1 MKNIYLALS
10 VFCLAILGAQA
21 AQYAVLVAG
30 SNGYYNYRH
39 QSDIFHAYQILIK
52 TGIPAE
58 NIITMA
64 YDDIANDPE
73 NPFPGQVFNKPALLK
88 KGTDVYAG
96 VKIDYKGAD
105 VSPSNFLAVLKG
117 DSKATGG
124 KKVLQST
131 AQDNV
136 FVYFADHGAAGLI
149 AFPSEYLY
157 ADDLI
162 NALTYMHDNKMYKEM
177 VLYIEACESGSM
189 FENLLPT
196 NINIYATTAAN
207 GEESS
212 WATYCSPN
220 DRVSGKSIGSCLG
233 DLYSVNFLE
242 NLESVDPSVETLQE
256 QFELIKKTTTKS
268 HVQQFGDLN
277 IAKEVVGN
285 FQGKTKVVK
294 NAASE
299 EEVDKYANL
308 VDSRENKLKYLRN
321 RYAIFDNLETKHAL
335 FDELES
341 VKLFDQYFD
350 DVAFKFQL
358 NLNEPIGKIDF
369 DCLRARVK
377 MYEKYCG
384 KFTDYGL
391 KYIRYI
397 HYTCAKNT
405 DIHRFEQVIASPCL
419 AFKRPMWFYSFIR
432 KDLIN

>member
-10 VFCLAILGAQA
+10 VFCLVILGAQA

-39 QSDIFHAYQILIK
+39 QADVFHAYQILIK

-105 VSPSNFLAVLKG
+105 VSPANFLAVLKG
-117 DSKATGG
+117 DSKAAGG
-124 KKVLQST
+124 KKVLKST

-136 FVYFADHGAAGLI
+136 FVYFADHGADGLI
-149 AFPSEYLY
+149 AFPNEYLY

-162 NALTYMHDNKMYKEM
+162 KALTYMYDNKMYKEM

-207 GEESS
+207 SVESS

-220 DRVSGKSIGSCLG
+220 DRVSGKSINSCLG

-242 NLESVDPSVETLQE
+242 NLESIDPSKETLQE
-256 QFELIKKTTTKS
+256 QFDIIKKATTKS
-268 HVQQFGDLN
+268 HVQQFGDLK

-285 FQGKTKVVK
+285 FQGKTKVAK
-294 NAASE
+294 NLNF
-299 EEVDKYANL
+299 EEVDKYATL
-308 VDSRENKLKYLRN
+308 IDSRMNKLAYLRN
-321 RYAIFDNLETKHAL
+321 KYARIDDIPTKHEL
-335 FDELES
+335 FDEIYS
-341 VKLFDQYFD
+341 VNRFDEHFRV
-350 DVAFKFQL
+350 VALQFQL
-358 NLNEPIGKIDF
+358 NLDAPVGKIDF
-369 DCLRARVK
+369 DCLKARVK

-391 KYIRYI
+391 QYVRYI
-397 HYTCAKNT
+397 HHTCAKGI
-405 DIHRFEQVIASPCL
+405 DIYQFERVISSPCL
-419 AFKRPMWFYSFIR
+419 AEKM
-432 KDLIN
+432 K